1 MATFVLIN
9 DWLDNMKEDVDCA
22 SDTFIVA
29 LTNTAPGSE
38 GTPPTG
44 DGDGILGNIT
54 EIVYTNLSSR
64 TLAGLVSS
72 QTGGTYSLV
81 FNDLVLTASGAVPT
95 FQWIYIYDDTVATP
109 VKPLICYYDYGSGL
123 TLALNETLTI
133 DFNASGL
140 YQIS

>member
-1 MATFVLIN
+1 MATFNLIN

-38 GTPPTG
+38 VPPPTG
-44 DGDGILGNIT
+44 DGDGILANLTQIS
-54 EIVYTNLSSR
+54 YANLSTR
-64 TLAGLVSS
+64 NLAGLVSS

-81 FNDLVLTASGAVPT
+81 FNDLVLTASGAVAT
-95 FQWIYIYDDTVATP
+95 FRWIYIYDDTVATP
-109 VKPLICYYDYGSGL
+109 VKPLVCYYDYGAPL
-123 TLALNETLTI
+123 TLANGETLTI

>member
-9 DWLDNMKEDVDCA
+9 DWLDNMKEDVDAA
-22 SDTFIVA
+22 SDAFIVA
-29 LTNTAPGSE
+29 LSNVAPGSE
-38 GTPPTG
+38 ATPPTG
-44 DGDGILGNIT
+44 DGDGVLANVTQIS
-54 EIVYTNLSSR
+54 YTNLSSR
-64 TLAGLVSS
+64 ALTTASSS
-72 QTGGTYSLV
+72 QTAGTYSLI

-95 FQWIYIYDDTVATP
+95 FRYIYIYDDTPATP
-109 VKPLICYYDYGSGL
+109 VDPLVCYYDYGSGL